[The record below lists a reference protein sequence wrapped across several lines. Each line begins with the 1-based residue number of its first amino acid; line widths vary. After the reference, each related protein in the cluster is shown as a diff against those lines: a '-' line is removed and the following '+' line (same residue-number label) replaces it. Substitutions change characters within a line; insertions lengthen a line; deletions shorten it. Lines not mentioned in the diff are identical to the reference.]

1 MGGSGSLTVAAG
13 RLEGFARE
21 RRGVPGLAVGLIG
34 PDGWRHEFAVGV
46 ADVASGRPLAAE
58 ALMPVASIGKAMT
71 AVALLREHDAGR
83 LDLDAP
89 VHDHLPWLPLATPF
103 GPISVRHLL
112 AHTAG
117 IIGGM
122 EGSPS
127 PTMEAL
133 ALEHTP
139 PGWPPGERASY
150 SNVGYAVLGLVLER
164 VAGCSYAEAIQR
176 HVLDPC
182 AMTGSEAV
190 TTAAAQARAATGHL
204 ELDGGALVP
213 APWVPTTAGSG
224 ATLCTAADLGR
235 FLRAV
240 VAGDPPLLEPGTRE
254 AMLTPAIPLP
264 EGRSYGYG
272 LGVELDTEAGY
283 RRAGHQ
289 GDCPG
294 YHSYAYG
301 CLETGVGVV
310 ALANGPWRPP
320 SDPADGWAVVD
331 HGLALLRAAALGLDP
346 PPDPP
351 AAAPDPAGGSEPPAE
366 AGLGPAPR
374 RARGPGRH
382 LRRLQPVDPPG
393 QDPASRRRA
402 RPRLA
407 RRRPGTPDPAPRR
420 RLPRRRRPGQP
431 RPGPLHRRG
440 RGPPHAGRRLRLA
453 LRPGRLT
460 DDPGRA
466 PASRVRGASPASPRT
481 PRDGW

>member
-1 MGGSGSLTVAAG
+1 VPVGGSGPLTVTAG
-13 RLEGFARE
+13 RLEEFARE
-21 RRGVPGLAVGLIG
+21 RRPVPGLTVGLVG
-34 PDGWRHEFAVGV
+34 PGGWRHELAVGV
-46 ADVASGRPLAAE
+46 VDAASGRPLAAD

-127 PTMEAL
+127 PTMEAM

-190 TTAAAQARAATGHL
+190 TTAA
-204 ELDGGALVP
+204 
-213 APWVPTTAGSG
+213 
-224 ATLCTAADLGR
+224 DLGR

-254 AMLTPAIPLP
+254 AMLTLAIPLP

-294 YHSYAYG
+294 YHGYAYG

-320 SDPADGWAVVD
+320 ADPAGVWAVVD

-351 AAAPDPAGGSEPPAE
+351 PAAPDPAGGSEPPAE
-366 AGLGPAPR
+366 AASGELPGELAALVGTYAAFNPWIPLVRVRPTGAGLVLVWPDGDDETPLTPL
-374 RARGPGRH
+374 PGGGFR
-382 LRRLQPVDPPG
+382 VGD
-393 QDPASRRRA
+393 DPASPDRVHFTAVVEGRPMRA
-402 RPRLA
+402 VVSGWPY
-407 RRRPGTPDPAPRR
+407 D
-420 RLPRRRRPGQP
+420 
-431 RPGPLHRRG
+431 
-440 RGPPHAGRRLRLA
+440 
-453 LRPGRLT
+453 
-460 DDPGRA
+460 
-466 PASRVRGASPASPRT
+466 RV
-481 PRDGW
+481 D